1 MPASL
6 SRLILATLLALPI
19 GALPRVALAQAGTGS
34 LVGRVL
40 DSSDAP
46 VPGATVVATSAT
58 TGAARETTSGT
69 AGLFTLTGLPPGRYR
84 VEARLTGFR
93 TAVREPVTVNVETR
107 TDVPLRLEPGDVT
120 ETVTVA
126 GASLVDR
133 TSPAVGTIVDRQFVE
148 NLPLNGR
155 SFQTLLELT
164 PGVVLT
170 KPTITSP
177 GQFSVNGQRGNANY
191 FLVDGVG
198 ANVGTSVNAQ
208 FSQQAA
214 GTLPGLTVTGGT
226 NALVS
231 VDALEE
237 FKVQTSGYAP
247 EFGRSPGGQ
256 VSLVTRAGTNR
267 LTGSVFDYV
276 RDDALDANDWFNNRN
291 GVEACSVD
299 PWWCRA
305 STVVAGPSSS
315 PRTRAC
321 ASPSHRT

>member
-120 ETVTVA
+120 ETVTVRRSSTA
-126 GASLVDR
+126 PPPPSVPSWTASSWRISRSTGAASR
-133 TSPAVGTIVDRQFVE
+133 RCSNSR
-148 NLPLNGR
+148 
-155 SFQTLLELT
+155 
-164 PGVVLT
+164 
-170 KPTITSP
+170 
-177 GQFSVNGQRGNANY
+177 RG
-191 FLVDGVG
+191 
-198 ANVGTSVNAQ
+198 
-208 FSQQAA
+208 
-214 GTLPGLTVTGGT
+214 
-226 NALVS
+226 
-231 VDALEE
+231 
-237 FKVQTSGYAP
+237 
-247 EFGRSPGGQ
+247 
-256 VSLVTRAGTNR
+256 
-267 LTGSVFDYV
+267 
-276 RDDALDANDWFNNRN
+276 
-291 GVEACSVD
+291 
-299 PWWCRA
+299 WC
-305 STVVAGPSSS
+305 
-315 PRTRAC
+315 
-321 ASPSHRT
+321 